1 MWEQGWNA
9 QPPSPGPEATARGRL
24 RAASDTSPDGALS
37 FYSIKKLRPWKRS
50 AKTSRIGS
58 RKSGT
63 VSLEAGHLAKGE
75 VSSTLARFVESESAA
90 FQANSRVSEGLRNVL

>member
-1 MWEQGWNA
+1 MHSHLLLA
-9 QPPSPGPEATARGRL
+9 QKRQHVV
-24 RAASDTSPDGALS
+24 ASGQHPTLHPMGLS
-37 FYSIKKLRPWKRS
+37 YSIKKLRPWKRS

-75 VSSTLARFVESESAA
+75 VSSTVARFVESESAA